1 MSAAPQAGPT
11 GRKGLEDYV
20 GLGRSALQSHLRS
33 AKMNPPG
40 GLGQPPLHA
49 FDTSDIWP
57 WIANWLKATFQ
68 TDIES
73 LVVP

>member
-1 MSAAPQAGPT
+1 MQRAPIAPAERQNESAGGV
-11 GRKGLEDYV
+11 GR
-20 GLGRSALQSHLRS
+20 
-33 AKMNPPG
+33 
-40 GLGQPPLHA
+40 PPLQA
-49 FDTSDIWP
+49 FDASDIWP